1 MYHAHKN
8 SGTGI
13 GEKITQ
19 TDCFVEKT
27 RSWFWTIIILVLGSV
42 VYTIVTSFAKE
53 PVYSTTRQSFPQGGQ
68 FQTIALTQ
76 CPYCP
81 GFLDSEGRCNVR
93 ECPIYSPNWGKP
105 ATSNDIPVRTVLI
118 KELAL
123 EVGASQGK
131 GSVIIQSVYPGGN
144 AEKAGLQVGDRILRF
159 NGRKVKGVKQ
169 FQSVVTRAKPES
181 QVKIKIVR
189 DNGKIKTTAMIGEGE
204 MEGVT
209 VPVPPL

>member
-1 MYHAHKN
+1 MHQAHKN
-8 SGTGI
+8 SGTSV
-13 GEKITQ
+13 GEKITPM
-19 TDCFVEKT
+19 DCFVEKT
-27 RSWFWTIIILVLGSV
+27 RNWFWIIIV
-42 VYTIVTSFAKE
+42 VFGAIIYAIVTSSGQGAA
-53 PVYSTTRQSFPQGGQ
+53 YSTAGRSFPQGGQ
-68 FQTIALTQ
+68 FQNTALTQ

-81 GFLDSEGRCNVR
+81 GLLDSEGRCNVR

-144 AEKAGLQVGDRILRF
+144 VEKTGLQVGDRILRF
-159 NGRKVKGVKQ
+159 NGRKVKDVKQ
-169 FQSVVTRAKPES
+169 FQSIVTRAKPES

-189 DNGKIKTTAMIGEGE
+189 DNEKIKTTAMIGEGE

-209 VPVPPL
+209 VPKR

>member
-1 MYHAHKN
+1 MYPAHKN
-8 SGTGI
+8 SGTSV
-13 GEKITQ
+13 GEKITPM
-19 TDCFVEKT
+19 DCFVEKT
-27 RSWFWTIIILVLGSV
+27 RSWFWIIIILVLGSV

-81 GFLDSEGRCNVR
+81 GLLDSEGRCNVR

-105 ATSNDIPVRTVLI
+105 TTSNDIPVRRVLI

-144 AEKAGLQVGDRILRF
+144 VEKAGLQVGDRILRF
-159 NGRKVKGVKQ
+159 NGRKVKDVKQ
-169 FQSVVTRAKPES
+169 FQSIVTRAKPES

-189 DNGKIKTTAMIGEGE
+189 DNEKIKTTAMIGEGE

-209 VPVPPL
+209 VPKR

>member
-8 SGTGI
+8 SGTSI
-13 GEKITQ
+13 GEKITP

-27 RSWFWTIIILVLGSV
+27 RSWFWIIIILILGSV

-81 GFLDSEGRCNVR
+81 GLLDSEGRCNVR

-105 ATSNDIPVRTVLI
+105 TTSDDIPVRRVLI

-131 GSVIIQSVYPGGN
+131 GSVIIQSVYPGGS

-159 NGRKVKGVKQ
+159 NGRKVKSVKQ
-169 FQSVVTRAKPES
+169 FQFIVTRAKPES

-189 DNGKIKTTAMIGEGE
+189 DNEKIKTTAMIGEGE

-209 VPVPPL
+209 VPKR